1 LLGDRDATSDLFKI
15 LDQLAR
21 STRDLANL
29 LGGVIGVPA
38 ATHCSTPGPTRPRL
52 YGRQMLTDLNGLAE
66 FECELIRSLPTV
78 DPQLNAEGVMMG
90 CKPKSTNRQRQE
102 ALARREAAEVA
113 GRHRSF
119 LMT

>member
-1 LLGDRDATSDLFKI
+1 
-15 LDQLAR
+15 
-21 STRDLANL
+21 
-29 LGGVIGVPA
+29 
-38 ATHCSTPGPTRPRL
+38 
-52 YGRQMLTDLNGLAE
+52 MLTDLNGLAE
-66 FECELIRSLPTV
+66 FECDLIRSLPTV
-78 DPQLNAEGVMMG
+78 DPQPKAEGAMMG